1 MKGTIKRLCA
11 VAAALCMAMSLMAV
25 PAFAADGDE
34 DKTTTLWC
42 FIPVSTAPSQKAT
55 PPV

>member
-25 PAFAADGDE
+25 PAFAADGE
-34 DKTTTLWC
+34 HCGVL
-42 FIPVSTAPSQKAT
+42 SR
-55 PPV
+55 